1 MTKAPILALPNFSL
15 PFVLETNTSRLAMG
29 VVLMQQGHPIA
40 FFNKLFGPRM
50 KSTFTYICKPHTNTT
65 VVRKWRQYLLG
76 HQFTIPTN
84 HKSLK
89 DLMSWVI
96 QTPEQQFYL
105 TKLFGYDYLIQYKS
119 GKSNV
124 MADAL
129 SRIEP
134 ILAN

>member
-1 MTKAPILALPNFSL
+1 
-15 PFVLETNTSRLAMG
+15 
-29 VVLMQQGHPIA
+29 
-40 FFNKLFGPRM
+40 
-50 KSTFTYICKPHTNTT
+50 
-65 VVRKWRQYLLG
+65 
-76 HQFTIPTN
+76 
-84 HKSLK
+84 
-89 DLMSWVI
+89 MSWVI